1 MENIAGFKFW
11 AVLTMM
17 ERGWLG
23 GSFLV
28 YAAINLVLVMASVM
42 LTVYWSPAAAGSG
55 IAEVKVRLRGYSWE
69 GVLGWVEF
77 LWAYELLSCVPAPD
91 EEQAGAELC
100 GSRRTPG

>member
-55 IAEVKVRLRGYSWE
+55 IAEVKVRRRG
-69 GVLGWVEF
+69 GVLGGCVA
-77 LWAYELLSCVPAPD
+77 LGWAPVGL
-91 EEQAGAELC
+91 
-100 GSRRTPG
+100 PGPQQCARA